1 MWVRIVHK
9 TKNMKHLILF
19 VLLFSSQAVFAQG
32 LLNKIKSKAQEKIGT
47 VNKSKKES
55 GQSEEN
61 NTENPADTT
70 APETNQSDA
79 KTETDLGAYRKFG
92 FVRGSNIIF
101 QDAFEDD
108 EIGDYPKRWNSDAGG
123 EVVSIKKYG
132 GNWLKSTETAHNY
145 ADFLKSLPLNFT
157 LEFDVISD
165 AKSSSDYN
173 SITVML
179 ASSKG
184 SKSFKK
190 TKEQDDISGF
200 NTEIDLFKGW
210 LFYNNLWNI
219 VDSTNDTF
227 IDITSPSY
235 YSLDK
240 FNYNGKPLHV
250 SMVRQDSRLV
260 LYINT
265 TRVFDVRNAFVKN
278 TNLNNLM
285 FKTYSKLEDETSGLY
300 LSNIILA
307 ETVTDT
313 RKDLFVDGKYVTNA
327 ILFETNSDKIQPSSL
342 SAISIVGEYLQNNP
356 TVKLKVIGHTDNVG
370 DDASN
375 MALSTRRAASVVKEL
390 TEFYKIDKS
399 RLVAEGKGETQP
411 IADNTTK
418 DGKAQNRRVEFIKQ

>member
-1 MWVRIVHK
+1 
-9 TKNMKHLILF
+9 MKYLIAIFFLF
-19 VLLFSSQAVFAQG
+19 LTQEMIAQS

-47 VNKSKKES
+47 ANKQKKEA
-55 GQSEEN
+55 GQNDNSSAEN
-61 NTENPADTT
+61 ITDTIPAETDATETSTAKAD
-70 APETNQSDA
+70 
-79 KTETDLGAYRKFG
+79 TDLGAYRKFG
-92 FVRGSNIIF
+92 FVRGSDIVF

-108 EIGDYPKRWNSDAGG
+108 DIGDYPKRWNSDAGG
-123 EVVSIKKYG
+123 EVVSLKKYG
-132 GNWLKSTETAHNY
+132 GNWLKSAESAHNF
-145 ADFLKSLPLNFT
+145 ADFLKGLPLNFT
-157 LEFDVISD
+157 LEFDIISD

-179 ASSKG
+179 ASSKNG
-184 SKSFKK
+184 KSFKK

-219 VDSTNDTF
+219 VDSTNETF
-227 IDITSPSY
+227 IDITSPSH
-235 YSLDK
+235 YSLEK
-240 FNYNGKPLHV
+240 FNYNAKPLHV
-250 SMVRQDSRLV
+250 SMVRQDARLV

-265 TRVFDVRNAFVKN
+265 TRVFDVRNAFAKN

-342 SAISIVGEYLQNNP
+342 SAISIVGDYLQKNP
-356 TVKLKVIGHTDNVG
+356 TVKLKVVGHTDDVG
-370 DDASN
+370 DNASN
-375 MALSTRRAASVVKEL
+375 MSLSSRRAASVINEL
-390 TEFYKIDKS
+390 IEFYKIDKS

-411 IADNTTK
+411 IADNASK
-418 DGKAQNRRVEFIKQ
+418 DGRARNRRVEFIKQ